1 MKKKNSQP
9 KCPTCGIAGATHPIS
24 KKKEDY
30 GYCWKHFPSGW
41 KPKTEQA
48 SQPGHTCGSWPD
60 AFGTP
65 EDWRKKAIAMKS
77 CPACSGE
84 KKTEKSLGYISSE
97 CGYCNVEE
105 KHIRFEDYIIRHQ
118 NCRKAFL
125 KGMEYAKLI
134 KKKTI
139 SN

>member
-48 SQPGHTCGSWPD
+48 SQEVCEKCGNVK
-60 AFGTP
+60 FN
-65 EDWRKKAIAMKS
+65 RK
-77 CPACSGE
+77 GE
-84 KKTEKSLGYISSE
+84 L
-97 CGYCNVEE
+97 V
-105 KHIRFEDYIIRHQ
+105 
-118 NCRKAFL
+118 
-125 KGMEYAKLI
+125 
-134 KKKTI
+134 KKKTACKGDCQPLPDKWEELKKVLLLI
-139 SN
+139 QEEIENRNGLDYCKNCGIDYRKLITDFEKILSPEREKWKKQIKL